1 MTKRVLIVGGVAG
14 GMSAATRMRRLDET
28 AEIVVFE
35 RGEHVS
41 FANCGLPYCVGGV
54 IEQREDL
61 LLQTPASLGR
71 RFALDVRVLTEV
83 RELDPAG
90 QRIRV
95 RDLTTGDETWE
106 PYDALILATGARPRT
121 GLAGLTGSGVAVHTV
136 HTVADVDAI
145 VAELA
150 HHEPGAPVVVV
161 GAGFIGLEAAENL
174 RRRGNA
180 VTLVQRGPRPLAPLD
195 PEMAAPLIDEL
206 RGNGVDLRTGC
217 EVDRVEQGR
226 VVLDD
231 GTRLAAVLV
240 IDARGVVPDIRL
252 AAAAGITIGPAGGIA
267 VDDRQRTSAPQV
279 WAVGDAVEK
288 TDAVAGA
295 PTLVTMAGLANR
307 HGRRAADDIAGVGS
321 PARPALGT
329 AIIGV
334 FGLTAA
340 IVGWSEE
347 RLRAAGRP
355 HRVIHTHPSTHAGY
369 YPGADQLAMKLLVDP
384 VTDLILGAQVVG
396 RSGVDKRIDVLAV
409 AMSAGLTARALDEL
423 ELAYAPQYGSAKDA
437 VNLLGYVAENVAF
450 GQERTVQWHE
460 LDAEREA
467 GAVLIDV
474 RSPAEFERGHI
485 PGALNIPVD
494 RLRERLHEIERVPL
508 IVSCQVGQ
516 RGHTAARLLAQY
528 GYDVRN
534 LDGGYLT
541 WRAGTASAAIPQG
554 VYS

>member
-41 FANCGLPYCVGGV
+41 FANCGLPYYVGGV

-61 LLQTPASLGR
+61 LLQTPPSLGS

-83 RELDPAG
+83 RELDTAG
-90 QRIRV
+90 QRVLV
-95 RDLTTGDETWE
+95 RDLTTGSETWE

-121 GLAGLTGSGVAVHTV
+121 GMPGTGIPVHTV

-145 VAELA
+145 VAELT
-150 HHEPGAPVVVV
+150 HHEPGAPVVIV
-161 GAGFIGLEAAENL
+161 GAGFIGVETAENL
-174 RRRGNA
+174 RRRGNS

-195 PEMAAPLIDEL
+195 PEMAAPIVDEL
-206 RGNGVDLRTGC
+206 RGNGVELRTER
-217 EVDRVEQGR
+217 EVDRIEPRR

-231 GTRLAAVLV
+231 GTQVEAVLV
-240 IDARGVVPDIRL
+240 VDARGVVPDTAL
-252 AAAAGITIGPAGGIA
+252 ATAAGIAIGPSGGIA
-267 VDDRQRTSAPQV
+267 VDDRQRTSAPHV

-288 TDAVAGA
+288 TDAVAGT
-295 PTLVTMAGLANR
+295 PNLVTMAGLANR
-307 HGRRAADDIAGVGS
+307 HGRRAADDIAGVGA

-347 RLRAAGRP
+347 RLRAAGRA

-369 YPGADQLAMKLLVDP
+369 YPGADQLAMKLMVDP
-384 VTDLILGAQVVG
+384 GTDLILGAQVVG

-409 AMSAGLTARALDEL
+409 AMSAGLVASALDEL

-437 VNLLGYVAENVAF
+437 VNLLGYVAENVAS

-460 LDAEREA
+460 LDAELQS
-467 GAVLIDV
+467 GAALIDV
-474 RSPAEFERGHI
+474 RGPAEFERGHV
-485 PGALNIPVD
+485 PGARNIPVD
-494 RLRERLHEIERVPL
+494 RLRERLDEIERVPV
-508 IVSCQVGQ
+508 IVACQVGQ
-516 RGHTAARLLAQY
+516 RGHTAARILAQN

-541 WRAGTASAAIPQG
+541 WRAGMTSTKIPQG
-554 VYS
+554 VY